1 MESSES
7 HEPSYYE
14 VALTN
19 RQVLIAFVVLLTS
32 IVAAFLSGVW
42 IGRGG
47 GTPARPTAG
56 ISEAAATVTEPP
68 LEQLTFFSGKE
79 AGTRTG
85 AAAPSGGVA
94 PPAASANA
102 PRPASASDDRD
113 ATPGAP
119 AAPADT
125 PTAEEAATEAMRQN
139 LDATMAANR
148 TVPAPAA
155 PGAAAP
161 AGTRVTTQPV
171 APAAVPAKPAPAPAK
186 PAAAAA
192 KETATAKPAVAGKI
206 FVQVYSSTN
215 VARAKEIV
223 AQLRKAGFAVVVA
236 ETPKGGGTNSRVRVG
251 PYAERAKADAAAAK
265 LRRDFRLETWV
276 TDSP

>member
-1 MESSES
+1 MESGES

-47 GTPARPTAG
+47 SSPARPAAG
-56 ISEAAATVTEPP
+56 ISEAVAAPAEPP
-68 LEQLTFFSGKE
+68 LEQLTFFNGKE
-79 AGTRTG
+79 AGARTP
-85 AAAPSGGVA
+85 AAPPSA
-94 PPAASANA
+94 PATAASPRPAASET
-102 PRPASASDDRD
+102 PSAEDS
-113 ATPGAP
+113 
-119 AAPADT
+119 
-125 PTAEEAATEAMRQN
+125 ATEAMRQN

-155 PGAAAP
+155 P
-161 AGTRVTTQPV
+161 AGTRVTTTPT
-171 APAAVPAKPAPAPAK
+171 APAAAPTKPAPAAAK
-186 PAAAAA
+186 PAAAPA
-192 KETATAKPAVAGKI
+192 KEAATKPAVAGKI
-206 FVQVYSSTN
+206 FVQVYSSN
-215 VARAKEIV
+215 NANRAKEIV

-236 ETPKGGGTNSRVRVG
+236 EIPKGGGTNHRVRVG
-251 PYAERAKADAAAAK
+251 PYAERAKADAAATK

>member
-47 GTPARPTAG
+47 SSPARPTAG
-56 ISEAAATVTEPP
+56 ISEAAAPPADPP
-68 LEQLTFFSGKE
+68 LEQLTFFNGKE
-79 AGTRTG
+79 AGART
-85 AAAPSGGVA
+85 PGGP
-94 PPAASANA
+94 PPASATAAA
-102 PRPASASDDRD
+102 PRPAPAIESRD
-113 ATPGAP
+113 AVPP
-119 AAPADT
+119 AAGDT
-125 PTAEEAATEAMRQN
+125 EAAEDSATEAMRRN

-148 TVPAPAA
+148 TVPPPAA
-155 PGAAAP
+155 PAGSRGTTAPATAPASAPTKPAATKPAAAP
-161 AGTRVTTQPV
+161 AKE
-171 APAAVPAKPAPAPAK
+171 AA
-186 PAAAAA
+186 
-192 KETATAKPAVAGKI
+192 AKPAVAGKI
-206 FVQVYSSTN
+206 FVQVYSSN
-215 VARAKEIV
+215 NAARAKEIV

-236 ETPKGGGTNSRVRVG
+236 EIPKGGGTNHRVRVG
-251 PYAERAKADAAAAK
+251 PYAERAKADAAATK

>member
-1 MESSES
+1 MESSEP

-47 GTPARPTAG
+47 SSPARPTAG
-56 ISEAAATVTEPP
+56 ISEAATAPVDPP
-68 LEQLTFFSGKE
+68 LEQLTFFNGKE
-79 AGTRTG
+79 PGTRTPGASAPAPAPPQPSAAAESRG
-85 AAAPSGGVA
+85 AAPVAAAEAPSA
-94 PPAASANA
+94 E
-102 PRPASASDDRD
+102 DR
-113 ATPGAP
+113 
-119 AAPADT
+119 
-125 PTAEEAATEAMRQN
+125 ATEAMRQN

-148 TVPAPAA
+148 TVPPASAASAPGNPAAAGTRGTTPTAVGISAPAKPA
-155 PGAAAP
+155 PVPAKPAGAAAK
-161 AGTRVTTQPV
+161 
-171 APAAVPAKPAPAPAK
+171 PAAVPAKPA
-186 PAAAAA
+186 
-192 KETATAKPAVAGKI
+192 ATKPAVAGKI

-215 VARAKEIV
+215 AARAKEIV

-236 ETPKGGGTNSRVRVG
+236 ETAKGGGTNQRVRVG
-251 PYAERAKADAAAAK
+251 PYAERAKADAAATK

>member
-47 GTPARPTAG
+47 SSVARLPPAVN
-56 ISEAAATVTEPP
+56 AAAAAPAEPA
-68 LEQLTFFSGKE
+68 LEQLTFFNGKE
-79 AGTRTG
+79 AGARS
-85 AAAPSGGVA
+85 AAPAPASTTQ
-94 PPAASANA
+94 PPAAVPS
-102 PRPASASDDRD
+102 RD
-113 ATPGAP
+113 AALP
-119 AAPADT
+119 AAEDLA
-125 PTAEEAATEAMRQN
+125 AEERATEAMRQN

-148 TVPAPAA
+148 TVPAPS
-155 PGAAAP
+155 AAAP
-161 AGTRVTTQPV
+161 AGTRVTTQP
-171 APAAVPAKPAPAPAK
+171 AAAAAPAKPAPSPAK
-186 PAAAAA
+186 PAAAPA
-192 KETATAKPAVAGKI
+192 KEAAASRPAATGKI
-206 FVQVYSSTN
+206 FVQVYSSN
-215 VARAKEIV
+215 NAARAKEIV

-236 ETPKGGGTNSRVRVG
+236 ETPKGGGKNHRVRVG
-251 PYAERAKADAAAAK
+251 PYAERAKADAAATK

>member
-1 MESSES
+1 MESSET

-47 GTPARPTAG
+47 SSPARQTPG
-56 ISEAAATVTEPP
+56 ITEAAAAPAEPP
-68 LEQLTFFSGKE
+68 LEQLTFFNGKE
-79 AGTRTG
+79 PGARGAGTSAAAAGRPTAAISNRDTPASTDASTRAPG
-85 AAAPSGGVA
+85 AAAP
-94 PPAASANA
+94 PNA
-102 PRPASASDDRD
+102 
-113 ATPGAP
+113 T
-119 AAPADT
+119 
-125 PTAEEAATEAMRQN
+125 TAEESAADATDATETMRQN

-148 TVPAPAA
+148 TVPAPA
-155 PGAAAP
+155 P
-161 AGTRVTTQPV
+161 ATT
-171 APAAVPAKPAPAPAK
+171 APAKPAGAPAK
-186 PAAAAA
+186 PAAAPFKEAA
-192 KETATAKPAVAGKI
+192 AGPTAAKPAVAGKI

-215 VARAKEIV
+215 ATRAREIV

-236 ETPKGGGTNSRVRVG
+236 ETAKGSGKNSRVRVG
-251 PYAERAKADAAAAK
+251 PYSERAKADAAAIR
-265 LRRDFRLETWV
+265 LRREFRLETWV

>member
-32 IVAAFLSGVW
+32 IVTAFLSGVW

-47 GTPARPTAG
+47 SSSASHAPAINA
-56 ISEAAATVTEPP
+56 AAATTTEPP
-68 LEQLTFFSGKE
+68 LEQLTFFNGKE
-79 AGTRTG
+79 AGTRTAGAGGALRRRHRRPLSGRARRDVAARERRRQPRGRG
-85 AAAPSGGVA
+85 AAA
-94 PPAASANA
+94 
-102 PRPASASDDRD
+102 
-113 ATPGAP
+113 
-119 AAPADT
+119 
-125 PTAEEAATEAMRQN
+125 EEKATEAMRQN

-148 TVPAPAA
+148 TVPSPSTAASPTSAPPASA
-155 PGAAAP
+155 PP
-161 AGTRVTTQPV
+161 AGS
-171 APAAVPAKPAPAPAK
+171 APAKPAPVATKAPAPAK
-186 PAAAAA
+186 PA
-192 KETATAKPAVAGKI
+192 VAGKT

-215 VARAKEIV
+215 AARAQEIV

-251 PYAERAKADAAAAK
+251 PYADRAKADAAANR
-265 LRRDFRLETWV
+265 LRREFRLETWV